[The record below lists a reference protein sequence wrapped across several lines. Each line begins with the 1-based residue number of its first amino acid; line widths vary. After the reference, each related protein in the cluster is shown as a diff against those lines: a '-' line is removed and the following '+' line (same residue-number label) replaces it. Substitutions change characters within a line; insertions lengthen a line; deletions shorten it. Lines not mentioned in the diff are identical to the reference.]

1 MLHVAKFYPPVEG
14 GMERAVASLCAATS
28 GHLQN
33 RVLAF
38 NRGRRTVREEIAGVP
53 VTRVGSVS
61 AARSTPIAPV
71 FARELRRTDA
81 DLIVLHE
88 PNPWALATA
97 AMVRPRQPLII
108 WFHSEVVRPRL
119 QYALFYQPLV
129 SAVYSRACRFV
140 VSSLALARH
149 ARALQPYQDRIS
161 IIPFGIDAA
170 DWSET
175 PGGCARGQQI
185 RETAGTRPVVLFTGR
200 MVAYKGVDVLLRAL
214 VHVNAYACLAG
225 EGPLRSQWQLLAR
238 ELGIA
243 DRVAFPGEVPR
254 EELRALYRAADV
266 FVLPSISPQE
276 TFGYV
281 QLEAMASGIPVIST
295 RLPTGVPW
303 VNQDDV
309 TGVTVA
315 PGDPR
320 ALTAALNQLLGNP
333 ELRARMG
340 AAGAARVRSEF
351 SMETMGERA
360 VSLFERLAIGHGV
373 LL

>member
-1 MLHVAKFYPPVEG
+1 
-14 GMERAVASLCAATS
+14 MERAVAALCAATS
-28 GHLQN
+28 GQLQN

-38 NRGRRTVREEIAGVP
+38 NRGRRTVREELSGIP

-97 AMVRPRQPLII
+97 AMVRPRPPLVI

-140 VSSLALARH
+140 VSSLALARQ
-149 ARALQPYQDRIS
+149 ASALHPYQDRVS
-161 IIPFGIDAA
+161 IIPFGIETEE
-170 DWSET
+170 WSET
-175 PGGCARGQQI
+175 PGVCARAQQL
-185 RETAGTRPVVLFTGR
+185 REAAGSRPVVLFTGR

-214 VHVNAYACLAG
+214 VQVDAFAWLAG

-243 DRVAFPGEVPR
+243 DRVAFAGEVPR

-266 FVLPSISPQE
+266 FVLPSISSQE

-281 QLEAMASGIPVIST
+281 QLEAMASGTPLVST

-303 VNQDDV
+303 VNQDGV

-320 ALTAALNQLLGNP
+320 ALAAALNQVLGNP
-333 ELRARMG
+333 GLRARMG
-340 AAGAARVRSEF
+340 AAAAARVQSEF
-351 SMETMGERA
+351 SLETMGERA
-360 VSLFERLAIGHGV
+360 VSLFERLAVGHGMLV
-373 LL
+373 